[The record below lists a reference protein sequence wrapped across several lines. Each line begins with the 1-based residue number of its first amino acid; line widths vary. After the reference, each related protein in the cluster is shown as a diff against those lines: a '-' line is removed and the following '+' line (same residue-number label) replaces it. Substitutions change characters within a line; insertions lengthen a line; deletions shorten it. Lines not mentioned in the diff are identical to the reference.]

1 MTRRADDA
9 KLARSPGRRYIPEI
23 ALTFP
28 ARMIGT
34 LHAFTVSAEAAQTT
48 WNARVRTLE
57 NGHALAV
64 QSREVGMGNFR
75 AVSRSLFCFVS
86 EWLSKS
92 EKRRWDE
99 LYTRCKAV

>member
-1 MTRRADDA
+1 MEREG
-9 KLARSPGRRYIPEI
+9 SH
-23 ALTFP
+23 
-28 ARMIGT
+28 IG
-34 LHAFTVSAEAAQTT
+34 
-48 WNARVRTLE
+48 

-75 AVSRSLFCFVS
+75 AVSRSLFCFS